1 MPENP
6 PIEKKK
12 GPLINFPKKEEM
24 NVKDTYPKT
33 ISYDFNN
40 EIKKQKFK

>member
-24 NVKDTYPKT
+24 NVKD
-33 ISYDFNN
+33 SLL
-40 EIKKQKFK
+40 